1 MLIALQKQGVNLM
14 ASNIQVEKRIKT
26 GLKKSKWKEVARS
39 YELYLFLLPTLVY
52 IFIFCY
58 IPMYGVTM
66 AFKDYRPAIGLL
78 GSPWVGFEHFQRF
91 FRSPQF
97 WNLIKNTVGISLST
111 LLVSFPFPI
120 ALALMLNYLKY
131 KRFKKLSQMITYAP
145 HFISTVV
152 IVGMLMIMLS
162 PRSGIINS
170 LLQTLG
176 MEKIFFMA
184 EPKWFRTIYVWSGVW
199 QNTGWNSIIYLAALA
214 SVDSSVH
221 EAAIIDGADKIKRI
235 WYIDLP
241 SLIPTITI
249 LFILNMG
256 SVMNVGFEKVYLMQ
270 NSLNLSVSEVISTYV
285 YKTGLINTQFSFS
298 TAVGLF
304 NSAINLFF
312 LVSVN
317 KLTKRLN
324 NSSLW

>member
-1 MLIALQKQGVNLM
+1 M

-26 GLKKSKWKEVARS
+26 GLKKSKWKEVARR

>member
-1 MLIALQKQGVNLM
+1 M